1 MRHRPVQVLMFSA
14 VLALLFP
21 SAAVADGPDTRFSVR
36 DPAIAGYTTMGGAS
50 PLATDAT
57 VPHWHGQFTDPTS
70 GVTYGYNMVGA
81 EDPRNPGAGTTSVP
95 VDIIPLRLAFEAN
108 NGFALDGTNEVGLTL
123 ASPIF
128 QNRDYSSTPH
138 SFGGAGPLSSGNVG
152 VQYADAVMRSQFN
165 KTGTGYHLVLEPHVL
180 PTQSF
185 SVPVPKG
192 TAFINTQGVIF
203 GIVDTG
209 WLLTRLQEL
218 VGQLHIDPTHLAI
231 FLTDDVIVTG
241 RDGGWYLGFHT
252 ADRQAQANGA
262 QAVHTY
268 IYATYVQAGL
278 FREVVENVKDVHTL
292 SHEIAEWAAD
302 PFINNTI
309 APIYWNDGFGA
320 GCLDLLEVGDPAV
333 FLGFDLAG
341 NPDPRPHT
349 TGTWHLQDE
358 VFLPWFSGESPN
370 LTAQLTQSG
379 RGGRYTFMG
388 DLNPLP
394 IFRAPAPHC

>member
-1 MRHRPVQVLMFSA
+1 MRRGLVHVLVFS
-14 VLALLFP
+14 VL
-21 SAAVADGPDTRFSVR
+21 SAALFASTAAADAPDTRFTVR
-36 DPAIAGYTTMGGAS
+36 DPDVAGYTAIGGAS
-50 PLATDAT
+50 PLATDVT
-57 VPHWHGQFTDPTS
+57 VPHWHGQFTDPAN
-70 GVTYGYNMVGA
+70 GVSYGYNMVGA
-81 EDPRNPGAGTTSVP
+81 EDPRNAGAGTTVVP
-95 VDIIPLRLAFEAN
+95 VDIIPLRLSFEAN

-128 QNRDYSSTPH
+128 QGNDYSSTPH

-165 KTGTGYHLVLEPHVL
+165 KTGTSYHLVLEPHVL
-180 PTQSF
+180 PTPSY

-192 TAFINTQGVIF
+192 TAYINTQGVIF
-203 GIVDTG
+203 GAVDTG
-209 WLLTRLQEL
+209 WLLTRIQEL
-218 VGQLHIDPTHLAI
+218 VGQLQLDPTRLAI
-231 FLTDDVIVTG
+231 FLTDDVFVTDRSG
-241 RDGGWYLGFHT
+241 FYLGFHS
-252 ADRQAQANGA
+252 ADRAAQGNGQ

-268 IYATYVQAGL
+268 IYATYLQAGL

-309 APIYWNDGFGA
+309 ASTYWNDGFGA
-320 GCLDLLEVGDPAV
+320 GCLDVLEVGDPAL
-333 FLGFDLAG
+333 FLGFDVPG

-358 VFLPWFSGESPN
+358 VFLSWFSGEAPN
-370 LTAQLTQSG
+370 LTAQPTQSG